1 LPEIDTSDV
10 ADHFMRELTV
20 QDQSLSRL
28 LAAVHADRL
37 TRRRLLAAGAALAGT
52 TLAPAALVGAQQATP
67 AASPGATPVGK
78 PGGTIKIAFEANP
91 DDLNPFTMSSL
102 VSALV
107 VEQVYDTLFIF
118 DENLASQPNLCTSYE
133 TPDDK
138 TYLFHLAQNAT
149 FSDGTPLTSAD
160 VKFSL
165 ESYKDPNI
173 GARAWAQP
181 IDSVETVDDVTVKV
195 NLSQPYAPLIGY
207 LSWQYT
213 PIVSKAFYE
222 ANNGDI
228 SQKVMGSGP
237 FLLQEFV
244 PDQVIKFAKNP
255 NYWQDGLPYLDAME
269 WTILP
274 DDQARV
280 AALRGNDVQNAD
292 FLDHQ
297 AVESFEN
304 DPNWKIYEV
313 STLTHA
319 TTYINCSSGPLADAR
334 VRQALS
340 YAIDRNEFLQGAA
353 LGYGQVTGYIP
364 ASDKTWSI
372 PVSDLPTYQTNID
385 KAKELLAEAG
395 YADGFDVKLRVSS
408 LYILDTANAQI
419 LQQQLKPIGVNV
431 EIEQLEW
438 GNLLDAWVNSDFEML
453 NILLLGLPD
462 PDGYCWG
469 RYHSTS
475 PTNYNKISDSELDG
489 LMDKAR
495 AETDLEARK
504 SLYAD
509 IQKKLDTL
517 VPNLFYYVYNVW
529 LIWDPSVQGITP
541 LPNSSAPYMKRIW
554 IEQ

>member
-1 LPEIDTSDV
+1 
-10 ADHFMRELTV
+10 M
-20 QDQSLSRL
+20 
-28 LAAVHADRL
+28 
-37 TRRRLLAAGAALAGT
+37 
-52 TLAPAALVGAQQATP
+52 
-67 AASPGATPVGK
+67 
-78 PGGTIKIAFEANP
+78 
-91 DDLNPFTMSSL
+91 
-102 VSALV
+102 
-107 VEQVYDTLFIF
+107 
-118 DENLASQPNLCTSYE
+118 
-133 TPDDK
+133 
-138 TYLFHLAQNAT
+138 
-149 FSDGTPLTSAD
+149 
-160 VKFSL
+160 
-165 ESYKDPNI
+165 
-173 GARAWAQP
+173 
-181 IDSVETVDDVTVKV
+181 
-195 NLSQPYAPLIGY
+195 
-207 LSWQYT
+207 
-213 PIVSKAFYE
+213 
-222 ANNGDI
+222 
-228 SQKVMGSGP
+228 
-237 FLLQEFV
+237 
-244 PDQVIKFAKNP
+244 
-255 NYWQDGLPYLDAME
+255 
-269 WTILP
+269 
-274 DDQARV
+274 
-280 AALRGNDVQNAD
+280 
-292 FLDHQ
+292 
-297 AVESFEN
+297 
-304 DPNWKIYEV
+304 
-313 STLTHA
+313 
-319 TTYINCSSGPLADAR
+319 
-334 VRQALS
+334 
-340 YAIDRNEFLQGAA
+340 
-353 LGYGQVTGYIP
+353 TGYIP

-395 YADGFDVKLRVSS
+395 YADGFDVKLRASS